1 MNEGTFAVE
10 IMPQVFSLS
19 SKGDSEVVAAARSSA
34 RRRIKGAICFLAMYE
49 FAIYY
54 LRA

>member
-19 SKGDSEVVAAARSSA
+19 SKGDSEVVAAARYRVSSGGHGQA
-34 RRRIKGAICFLAMYE
+34 PDKRCNLLFGNV
-49 FAIYY
+49 
-54 LRA
+54 